1 MEGQEPAASQLE
13 VFSFTIEEEN
23 NRAFWE
29 DSWRKDQESSPHHPD
44 LQGQR
49 FRHFHYEE
57 ALGPREVCSR
67 LHSLCRLWLKPER
80 HSKTEM
86 LDQVIL
92 EQFMAILPAEMERW
106 VRECGAETSSQ
117 AVALAEGF
125 FLSQEEEKKREK
137 PQVQDPF
144 ADETSQVEESPSD
157 TMCIAQTGNGA
168 YVTVGSET
176 WPSDSST
183 TFHDSFLRRDS
194 VGPDQVTFEDVSVD
208 FSEEE
213 WALLDPSQKALH
225 QQIMEEN
232 LGIVSSLGESP
243 CINILVRHR
252 ATHTGEKPFKC
263 LQCEKSFCHKRN
275 LITHQTI
282 HTGEK
287 PFQCLQCKK
296 GFNQKKDLIRHQA
309 THTGE
314 KPFQCLQCEKSFS
327 EKSSLV
333 RHQAIH
339 KGVKPFKCFQCEKNF
354 SHKSNLISHQATHTG
369 EKPFQCLQCEKSFS
383 QKQHLTRHQAI
394 HTGEKPFQCLQCKKS
409 FSEKSSLI
417 CHQATHTGE
426 KPFQCLQC
434 EKTFSLKRNLIRHQ
448 ATHTGEKPFKCLQ
461 CEKSFSHKSNLISHQ
476 ATHTGEKPF
485 KCLQCE
491 KSFSQKG
498 NLISHQKT
506 HTGEKPFKCLQCE
519 KSFSEKRNLIR
530 HQKTHTGAKTYK
542 CIVLKELQS
551 KEQSSVGHRTLL
563 VIKQLAAKENKRRT
577 KMEGQEPAASQLEVF
592 SFTIE
597 EENNRAFWEDSWR
610 KDRESSP
617 LHPDLQGE
625 RFRHFRYQEA
635 LGPREVCSRLHSL
648 CRLWL
653 KPERHSKAE
662 MLDLVLLE
670 QFLAVLPAEM
680 ERWVRECGAETSS
693 QAVAL
698 AEGFLLSQEE
708 ERKQEKPQVQDPF
721 TDETSQV
728 KESPSDTM
736 CIAQTGNGAYVTV
749 GSETWPSDSST
760 TFHDSFLRRDYVGP
774 DQVTF
779 EDVSVDF
786 SEEEWALLDPS
797 QKALHQQIMEEN
809 LGIVSSLGESPC
821 INILVRH
828 RATHTG
834 EKPFQCLQCEKSFC
848 HKRNLITHQTI
859 HTGEKPFQCLQC
871 KKGFNQKKDL
881 IRHQATHTGEK
892 PFQCLQCEKSFS
904 EKSSLVRHQATHTGE
919 KPFQCLQCEKSFSQK
934 QHLTRHQAIH
944 TVEKPFQ
951 CLQCEMTFS
960 LKRNFISHQAT
971 HTGETPFKCL
981 QCEKKFSQKR
991 YLISHQK
998 THTGE
1003 KPFKC
1008 LQCEKSFSQKGNLI
1022 SHQKTH
1028 TGEKPFKCLQ
1038 CEKSFSEKRNLIRH
1052 QKTHTGAKTYKCIVL
1067 KELQSKEQ
1075 SSVGHRTLLVIKQLA
1090 AKEN

>member
-1 MEGQEPAASQLE
+1 
-13 VFSFTIEEEN
+13 
-23 NRAFWE
+23 
-29 DSWRKDQESSPHHPD
+29 
-44 LQGQR
+44 QR

-137 PQVQDPF
+137 PQVRERERCPSCNNLHFEFSPEANRESMKLLQKL
-144 ADETSQVEESPSD
+144 SVELIHQD

-168 YVTVGSET
+168 YVTVGKGWALILLAYLPLSRPEMSELCKLEKIGE
-176 WPSDSST
+176 PGSLNNLFS
-183 TFHDSFLRRDS
+183 L
-194 VGPDQVTFEDVSVD
+194 QVTFEDVSVD

-232 LGIVSSLGESP
+232 LGIVSSLGSDSFPSTNHACDCVGTVKEEEHALAEYVKQSEEPALIEVKNQKLLKAQRTKHQYKKTALQTRADSWHNKTLHGESP

-530 HQKTHTGAKTYK
+530 HQKTHTGAKT
-542 CIVLKELQS
+542 
-551 KEQSSVGHRTLL
+551 
-563 VIKQLAAKENKRRT
+563 
-577 KMEGQEPAASQLEVF
+577 
-592 SFTIE
+592 
-597 EENNRAFWEDSWR
+597 
-610 KDRESSP
+610 
-617 LHPDLQGE
+617 
-625 RFRHFRYQEA
+625 
-635 LGPREVCSRLHSL
+635 
-648 CRLWL
+648 
-653 KPERHSKAE
+653 
-662 MLDLVLLE
+662 
-670 QFLAVLPAEM
+670 
-680 ERWVRECGAETSS
+680 
-693 QAVAL
+693 
-698 AEGFLLSQEE
+698 
-708 ERKQEKPQVQDPF
+708 
-721 TDETSQV
+721 
-728 KESPSDTM
+728 
-736 CIAQTGNGAYVTV
+736 
-749 GSETWPSDSST
+749 
-760 TFHDSFLRRDYVGP
+760 
-774 DQVTF
+774 
-779 EDVSVDF
+779 
-786 SEEEWALLDPS
+786 
-797 QKALHQQIMEEN
+797 
-809 LGIVSSLGESPC
+809 
-821 INILVRH
+821 
-828 RATHTG
+828 
-834 EKPFQCLQCEKSFC
+834 
-848 HKRNLITHQTI
+848 
-859 HTGEKPFQCLQC
+859 
-871 KKGFNQKKDL
+871 
-881 IRHQATHTGEK
+881 
-892 PFQCLQCEKSFS
+892 
-904 EKSSLVRHQATHTGE
+904 
-919 KPFQCLQCEKSFSQK
+919 
-934 QHLTRHQAIH
+934 
-944 TVEKPFQ
+944 
-951 CLQCEMTFS
+951 
-960 LKRNFISHQAT
+960 
-971 HTGETPFKCL
+971 
-981 QCEKKFSQKR
+981 
-991 YLISHQK
+991 
-998 THTGE
+998 
-1003 KPFKC
+1003 
-1008 LQCEKSFSQKGNLI
+1008 
-1022 SHQKTH
+1022 
-1028 TGEKPFKCLQ
+1028 
-1038 CEKSFSEKRNLIRH
+1038 
-1052 QKTHTGAKTYKCIVL
+1052 
-1067 KELQSKEQ
+1067 
-1075 SSVGHRTLLVIKQLA
+1075 
-1090 AKEN
+1090 